1 MKHVR
6 HWECMQTGFDAAKLK
21 IQRNHR
27 VRRKR
32 ALDALHATDK
42 YKSMTSAQREQADTT
57 VITDCETRRDAELAA
72 AARQWKR
79 LNWISDDETN
89 EVTKD
94 TGNKS
99 TAESLD
105 NSDEDRNDDNANDL
119 DWESPD
125 DSEANTS
132 DPDYEV
138 DENAAVQEGVPYEL
152 DEDGNVKLD
161 EETTAGLR
169 HILER
174 VCQRNAL
181 FIRRVMELGGQHS
194 ENEINWESE
203 DSEAS
208 ANGRNEE
215 DKNNE

>member
-1 MKHVR
+1 
-6 HWECMQTGFDAAKLK
+6 
-21 IQRNHR
+21 
-27 VRRKR
+27 
-32 ALDALHATDK
+32 
-42 YKSMTSAQREQADTT
+42 MTSAQREQADTT

-79 LNWISDDETN
+79 LNRISDDETN

-94 TGNKS
+94 TGKKS
-99 TAESLD
+99 MAESLD

-125 DSEANTS
+125 DNEDDTS

-138 DENAAVQEGVPYEL
+138 DENAAAQEGVSYEL

-174 VCQRNAL
+174 VRQRNAL

-194 ENEINWESE
+194 ENEINWKSE